1 MVPNKRRCVR
11 LRWVATTAERRL
23 SFRIARQLQVLLLE
37 LCVSQVLSLELASW
51 VLLLLLLPEFLLGFL
66 VQVSSC
72 LSLSLLLLPAFVACV
87 CCLRLLL
94 KFHLLLELCFFQLHL
109 LSLLNFVPLIRSLI
123 ACRVHVECTGNER
136 LSFHPNICP
145 DKTFFYP
152 FSWDSIRERDRWEGV
167 HLIDRSILRSRFR
180 RSRWAIALLCKMSHS
195 KWPLLQWGVRIS
207 IFQHTHFKIF
217 ENISRTF
224 QNVRKV
230 LQATL

>member
-1 MVPNKRRCVR
+1 M
-11 LRWVATTAERRL
+11 
-23 SFRIARQLQVLLLE
+23 
-37 LCVSQVLSLELASW
+37 
-51 VLLLLLLPEFLLGFL
+51 LLLPEFLLGFL

-72 LSLSLLLLPAFVACV
+72 LSLSLLLLSAFVACV

-123 ACRVHVECTGNER
+123 AECMSSARETSDS
-136 LSFHPNICP
+136 LSIQIFVQI
-145 DKTFFYP
+145 KLFFIHFP
-152 FSWDSIRERDRWEGV
+152 EIPSERERPLRGRPPYRPFNSPFTIQEV
-167 HLIDRSILRSRFR
+167 SMSDRSPMQNESFQ
-180 RSRWAIALLCKMSHS
+180 MTT
-195 KWPLLQWGVRIS
+195 PPMGVRIS

-224 QNVRKV
+224 QNIRKV